1 MAVKFNKMIVLTVLA
16 VLFLI
21 LPACSRDKKEQT
33 TEKPEVAETKKAE
46 LPKKVVVTSIS
57 GKILEVAGVGSG
69 SFIFILLDRGEQQI
83 WATVPAADVKVGEEV
98 TLLNANIFKNFRSKS
113 MNRTFDEL
121 IFSTGIAGKS
131 TGRRL
136 SSISPKQ
143 AGRLAPDVVDSSSPT
158 K

>member
-1 MAVKFNKMIVLTVLA
+1 MAVKFNKIMVLTALA
-16 VLFLI
+16 VLLLI

-33 TEKPEVAETKKAE
+33 TEKPDAATTEKAKLAKE
-46 LPKKVVVTSIS
+46 VVTSIT
-57 GKILEVAGVGSG
+57 GKILEVAGAGSG
-69 SFIFILLDRGEQQI
+69 NFIFILLDRGEQQI
-83 WATVPAADVKVGEEV
+83 WATVPAVDVKVGEEV

-136 SSISPKQ
+136 SSIPPKQ
-143 AGRLAPDVVDSSSPT
+143 AGRLAADVVDTTSST